1 MQRRIIINTIR
12 IKILAVAVA
21 LLTVFAVTAGFSA
34 LLIKEVADEMDAIT
48 IYHIPLAAH
57 VARIDV
63 LTFEVELALRRAL
76 AGVPLEASRVAALRK
91 SHVEIANT
99 LRSDAKLVHSKL
111 AEGIADPRN
120 DVHDRIALAELKGSF
135 AFLEDRLAP
144 FIAMAD
150 QVLDAITSGDIR
162 RSNTAMVGF
171 GAYEDIMGKDL
182 AGIRKALES
191 LTLSSVSE
199 AKENQLRILQ
209 MNGVLFALAT
219 ILGLGFF
226 LLLTHRLQRSLGD
239 LLVGTRQVETG
250 RLDVAL
256 RVTSQDE
263 IGKLTEAFNHM
274 VAQLKEKER
283 VKDTFGKY
291 LDPRIVSRLIEA
303 QGDSAA
309 LSERQ
314 PATLFFSD
322 IKGFSS
328 MSESLTAGAM
338 VNLLN
343 SYFSVV
349 TREIRD
355 KQGIID
361 KFIGDA
367 VMAFWTAPF
376 STGDQH
382 AADACLAALAQ
393 QEAIIA
399 FRRELPQITGLRRDA
414 PDFAVRMGLATG
426 EVVIGTIGSDVTKSY
441 TVIGDVVNI
450 ASRLE
455 GVNKAYGTKIIIE
468 EATYRFAQ
476 NAIEVRELDLLT
488 VVGKNEPL
496 RVYELVCR
504 AGERTPELAELH
516 KLFAVGLTAYRAQD
530 WQAAALR
537 FAECVALNGDDGPS
551 RVFERRVQVLR
562 VSPPPPDW
570 DGVWRHTEK

>member
-48 IYHIPLAAH
+48 IYHIPLEAH

>member
-48 IYHIPLAAH
+48 IYHIPLEAH

-209 MNGVLFALAT
+209 MNGVLFAFAT

-239 LLVGTRQVETG
+239 LLAGTRQVETG

-263 IGKLTEAFNHM
+263 IGKLTAAFNHM

>member
-48 IYHIPLAAH
+48 IYHIPLEAH

-99 LRSDAKLVHSKL
+99 LRSAAKLVHSKL

-239 LLVGTRQVETG
+239 LLAGTRQVETG

-263 IGKLTEAFNHM
+263 IGKLTAAFNHM

-328 MSESLTAGAM
+328 MSESLTASAM

-516 KLFAVGLTAYRAQD
+516 ELFAVGLTAYRAQE

-537 FAECVALNGDDGPS
+537 FAECLALNGDDGPS

>member
-48 IYHIPLAAH
+48 IYHIPLEAH

-76 AGVPLEASRVAALRK
+76 AGVPLEASRLAALRK
-91 SHVEIANT
+91 SHVEIAT
-99 LRSDAKLVHSKL
+99 KLRSDAKLVHSKL

-309 LSERQ
+309 LSERRS
-314 PATLFFSD
+314 ATLFFSD

>member
-48 IYHIPLAAH
+48 IYHIPLEAH

-76 AGVPLEASRVAALRK
+76 AGVPLEASRLAALRK
-91 SHVEIANT
+91 SHVEIAT
-99 LRSDAKLVHSKL
+99 KLRSDAKLVHSKL

>member
-48 IYHIPLAAH
+48 IYHIPLEAH

-263 IGKLTEAFNHM
+263 IGKLTAAFNHM